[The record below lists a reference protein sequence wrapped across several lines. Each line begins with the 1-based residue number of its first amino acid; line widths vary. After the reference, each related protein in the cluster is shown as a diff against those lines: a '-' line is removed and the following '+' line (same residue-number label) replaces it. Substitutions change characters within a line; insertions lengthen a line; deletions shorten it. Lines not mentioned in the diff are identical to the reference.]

1 MLLST
6 YILCIYKEV
15 LNKYLSNEWEIEEK
29 WTEEVGKR
37 KDVTQAQKRVLKG
50 SEILGS
56 TLRNLN
62 NSVML
67 GPRHDER
74 HWEREM

>member
-1 MLLST
+1 MNERLKKNELRKQE
-6 YILCIYKEV
+6 KE
-15 LNKYLSNEWEIEEK
+15 
-29 WTEEVGKR
+29 
-37 KDVTQAQKRVLKG
+37 VTQAQKRVLKG
-50 SEILGS
+50 SEILGN

-74 HWEREM
+74 H